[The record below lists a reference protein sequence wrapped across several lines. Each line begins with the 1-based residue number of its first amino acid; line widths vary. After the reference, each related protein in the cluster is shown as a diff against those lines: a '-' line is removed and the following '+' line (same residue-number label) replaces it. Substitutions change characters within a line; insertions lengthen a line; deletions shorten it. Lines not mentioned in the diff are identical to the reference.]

1 MARPDRSVGSPLFPT
16 GWNAWNAWMNESI
29 LTLNPLFQDLSGISN
44 HRLFSGGHGKML
56 RQQDLKIDMTFSVP

>member
-1 MARPDRSVGSPLFPT
+1 
-16 GWNAWNAWMNESI
+16 MNESI